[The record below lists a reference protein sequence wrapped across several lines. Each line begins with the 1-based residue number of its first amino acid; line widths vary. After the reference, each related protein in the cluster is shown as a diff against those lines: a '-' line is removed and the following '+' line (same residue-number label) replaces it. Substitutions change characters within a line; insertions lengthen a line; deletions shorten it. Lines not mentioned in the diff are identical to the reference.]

1 MEFKAKKI
9 LLKDDTECI
18 LRSPNEND
26 AEKML
31 EYLKMTSGET
41 HFMTRYPEEVN
52 ITIDNEIK
60 MLKDNLN
67 SNTDLM
73 IAAFINDD
81 LAGNASISCITNH
94 IKLKHR
100 GSFGISIKEK
110 YWNLGIGNTL
120 INEILNQ
127 CKLMGYE
134 QVELG
139 VFSDNYKA
147 QAIYKKYGFEE
158 WGTTKNAFKLKDGT
172 YRDEILMGKF
182 L

>member
-9 LLKDDTECI
+9 ILKDGTECV
-18 LRSPNEND
+18 LRSPNKND
-26 AEKML
+26 ATKMI

-41 HFMTRYPEEVN
+41 HFMTRYHEE
-52 ITIDNEIK
+52 ITLTVDQEVKILRE
-60 MLKDNLN
+60 NLN
-67 SNTDLM
+67 SNTNLM

-81 LAGNASISCITNH
+81 LAGNAAISCIKNH

-100 GSFGISIKEK
+100 ASFGISIKEK
-110 YWNLGIGNTL
+110 YWNLGIGNIL
-120 INEILNQ
+120 IDEILTQ
-127 CKLMGYE
+127 SKLMGYE

-147 QAIYKKYGFEE
+147 QAIYKKHGFEE
-158 WGTTKNAFKLKDGT
+158 WGTIKNSFKLKDET
-172 YRDEILMGKF
+172 YRDEIIMGKI